1 MTQKTLGALSGL
13 NVLDLSRVLAGPYCT
28 QLFADLGA
36 DVWKL
41 ESPSGDDTRRWGPP
55 FVGGESAYY
64 LSVNRGKKS
73 LVVNLKDVRGQALVR
88 RLALRADVLVENFK
102 VGDLARYGLEYKSL
116 AKANPRL
123 IYASITGF
131 GQNGPRAHEPGYDA
145 ALQGLGGLMSIT
157 GEADGPPVK
166 VGVAVI
172 DVLTGLHAAVG
183 ILAALQERGRS
194 GLGQHLD
201 VALFDV
207 ALASLINQAQSF
219 LVTGVTPKRLGSAH
233 PQIAPYGAFEARDG
247 WFMLAVGN
255 DAQYRRAC
263 NVLGAPGLTH
273 PRYATNAGRVEHRD
287 ELLESL
293 RTLFSTRSRSD
304 WLETLGAAG
313 VPATPVNTVAEA
325 FADPQAAARKMT
337 ATLPHPRLG
346 SVPTIGSPLGHF
358 SRTPAVLG
366 APPPLLGEHGG
377 ALLEEVL
384 GLSKAEVE
392 ELSRDGVIGAVDA
405 E

>member
-1 MTQKTLGALSGL
+1 VEARVAHRRRHTAL
-13 NVLDLSRVLAGPYCT
+13 
-28 QLFADLGA
+28 
-36 DVWKL
+36 
-41 ESPSGDDTRRWGPP
+41 GPP

-64 LSVNRGKKS
+64 LSVNRGKRS
-73 LVVNLKDVRGQALVR
+73 LVVNFKDVRGQALVR

-102 VGDLARYGLEYKSL
+102 VGDLARYGLEYKGL
-116 AKANPRL
+116 AEANPRL

-145 ALQGLGGLMSIT
+145 ALQGLSGLMSIT
-157 GEADGPPVK
+157 GEADGPPIK

-219 LVTGVTPKRLGSAH
+219 LVTGVTPRRLGSAH
-233 PQIAPYGAFEARDG
+233 PQIVPYGAFEARDG

-263 NVLGAPGLTH
+263 NALGAPRLAH

-293 RTLFSTRSRSD
+293 KTLFSTRSRSD
-304 WLETLGAAG
+304 WLEALGAAG

-325 FADPQAAARKMT
+325 FTDPQAAARKMT
-337 ATLPHPRLG
+337 ASLPHPRLG
-346 SVPTIGSPLGHF
+346 RVPTIGSPLGHL

-366 APPPLLGEHGG
+366 ASPPLLGEHGG

-392 ELSRDGVIGAVDA
+392 GLSRDGVIGAGDA
-405 E
+405 EHGT